1 MDNLPFPRN
10 RSGWIAAIILAI
22 LLFLFYYLVI
32 FQGLLN
38 IYEKQFLPVSYP
50 HDRAI
55 NNESL
60 ALIDINARVPKYVYS
75 AGAVPIYI
83 SVTNNNADKTIKNL
97 GVYLVSDDKFPLLL
111 PNLYNKDTLSTGI
124 VFDEIAPRS
133 TVTGR
138 LSFITQTTT
147 KISNVS
153 IVAGSEHEERQPSGD
168 ITSLTIWNWKTLQYS
183 FIETILLPP
192 WSNGFILALAL
203 FASYLSQS
211 KGCEDDKVEPFTPEC
226 RECACNSMKRTA
238 LLLLVMV
245 ILVAS
250 FIFGVLF
257 VLLIDGLL
265 IWMMIKG
272 TVHSNN
278 KKSNVFCIALGVIV
292 ILLALALICD
302 NPTPTLLKAAP
313 TAAREV
319 LMSEALWMDFFS
331 GISIVESLVL
341 IVLCVK
347 GGAMPG
353 VMQRGGKTPPPPPPP
368 DLPKPPILG
377 LPERPS
383 PPPNKSKMGK
393 KKKEKKKT
401 NKFFE
406 SYDLGIEQRVG
417 KEWKEIKERKI
428 DAKELAS
435 RGFATQLEAQKYD
448 EESALR
454 KFVIQLETKK
464 YNEPNWVWR
473 TINFF
478 RPRSDRLQELLDEIH
493 GRIEE
498 LEQDKQKEKGKTG
511 KPVDKL
517 PGNSDGSA
525 SNDAID
531 LSETPPDGM
540 PPKPDLGKDTDQ
552 GKQTPEDASDSSS
565 IESMGEAEETK

>member
-1 MDNLPFPRN
+1 MIRTY
-10 RSGWIAAIILAI
+10 W
-22 LLFLFYYLVI
+22 LLSCYR
-32 FQGLLN
+32 
-38 IYEKQFLPVSYP
+38 E
-50 HDRAI
+50 
-55 NNESL
+55 
-60 ALIDINARVPKYVYS
+60 
-75 AGAVPIYI
+75 I
-83 SVTNNNADKTIKNL
+83 SVWIDYSSIDSEK
-97 GVYLVSDDKFPLLL
+97 LVP
-111 PNLYNKDTLSTGI
+111 
-124 VFDEIAPRS
+124 
-133 TVTGR
+133 
-138 LSFITQTTT
+138 
-147 KISNVS
+147 
-153 IVAGSEHEERQPSGD
+153 
-168 ITSLTIWNWKTLQYS
+168 
-183 FIETILLPP
+183 IETIYDEVTDDIISVWVARETRDIRSLGKVTKRLGEVLDEPDLYLPSDIRNKLQCKWESLSINRSKSHSKIGVSRTP
-192 WSNGFILALAL
+192 LP
-203 FASYLSQS
+203 AS
-211 KGCEDDKVEPFTPEC
+211 P
-226 RECACNSMKRTA
+226 
-238 LLLLVMV
+238 
-245 ILVAS
+245 
-250 FIFGVLF
+250 
-257 VLLIDGLL
+257 
-265 IWMMIKG
+265 
-272 TVHSNN
+272 
-278 KKSNVFCIALGVIV
+278 KSPISS
-292 ILLALALICD
+292 LLAKFLSLA
-302 NPTPTLLKAAP
+302 
-313 TAAREV
+313 
-319 LMSEALWMDFFS
+319 
-331 GISIVESLVL
+331 
-341 IVLCVK
+341 
-347 GGAMPG
+347 
-353 VMQRGGKTPPPPPPP
+353 
-368 DLPKPPILG
+368 
-377 LPERPS
+377 
-383 PPPNKSKMGK
+383 NKSKTNK
-393 KKKEKKKT
+393 KEKEKKKT